1 MNVLVE
7 DVTIN
12 AILSQDVKQLV
23 EYILAELAIFVEN
36 MRNTITKDVFQSVEI
51 MKNIIQDSILAIVKL
66 DIQETQDLI
75 NVDGTVDLMKSGME
89 NVFAKTV
96 VLDMEDHALYAHP
109 IQEEKE
115 INVFVTE
122 TITGILENIHANT
135 LAALPTQPQP

>member
-1 MNVLVE
+1 VNVLVE

-115 INVFVTE
+115 INVFATE

-135 LAALPTQPQP
+135 

>member
-1 MNVLVE
+1 VNVLVE

-115 INVFVTE
+115 INVFATE

>member
-115 INVFVTE
+115 INVFATE

>member
-1 MNVLVE
+1 MNALVE

-51 MKNIIQDSILAIVKL
+51 MNNIIQGSILAIVKL
-66 DIQETQDLI
+66 DFQETQDLI

-89 NVFAKTV
+89 NAFAKTV
-96 VLDMEDHALYAHP
+96 VLDMMDHALYAHQ

-115 INVFVTE
+115 MNVFATE
-122 TITGILENIHANT
+122 TITGIIENIHANT

>member
-115 INVFVTE
+115 INVFATE

-135 LAALPTQPQP
+135 